1 MDEDNELFNPIL
13 RILDRRRA
21 VADCVSEIR
30 LFFDRNRI
38 PIPQDIVDVFNA
50 TTQSLDEIIRQAA
63 LMQEIGVDQLNQ
75 IEGLQTLLG
84 ESLDHTNALNQ
95 DLIRVRDDFT
105 YERNAR
111 RHWETVAQQ
120 NQARIAGIQIA
131 NLERWRRRHAGCI
144 RQAQN
149 WQRQYR
155 ISQTQVQAQA
165 QNILNLQQQI
175 LALQNNPPNMAA
187 IQDVMHTLAPLLAQ
201 LPNYDGQEPPDVY
214 YQKLRNI
221 NEMARPLVVA
231 GFNAAA
237 RCQVMIN
244 KMTGRFASVPANDPY
259 AGGNPAIN
267 TEPLFFNWLREK
279 YREVMVGTNRG
290 AIFSLVNERF
300 SEVDTPDSY
309 EKRIKPLVQ
318 AMADAD
324 AIPYLYSHVPDNL
337 EIRIKLLLLLQLK
350 HFSVS
355 CVMPGMKALIEE
367 LRFQ

>member
-21 VADCVSEIR
+21 VADCVSEIQ

-38 PIPQDIVDVFNA
+38 PIPQDIDDVFNA

-84 ESLDHTNALNQ
+84 ESLDRTNALNQ

-105 YERNAR
+105 YERNAH

-131 NLERWRRRHAGCI
+131 NLGIRFLNRRKDAQLANQQNQLVNQQNQIANQQNQIAEHRRNAHRLMLRYNADTECWRRRHAGCI

-175 LALQNNPPNMAA
+175 LALQNNPPNMAT
-187 IQDVMHTLAPLLAQ
+187 IQDVMHTISPGLAQ
-201 LPNYDGQEPPDVY
+201 LPFYDGQEPPDSY
-214 YQKLRNI
+214 YQKLRAV
-221 NEMARPLVVA
+221 NEMARPLAFA
-231 GFNAAA
+231 GFNAA
-237 RCQVMIN
+237 MS
-244 KMTGRFASVPANDPY
+244 TH
-259 AGGNPAIN
+259 
-267 TEPLFFNWLREK
+267 E
-279 YREVMVGTNRG
+279 
-290 AIFSLVNERF
+290 
-300 SEVDTPDSY
+300 
-309 EKRIKPLVQ
+309 
-318 AMADAD
+318 
-324 AIPYLYSHVPDNL
+324 
-337 EIRIKLLLLLQLK
+337 
-350 HFSVS
+350 
-355 CVMPGMKALIEE
+355 
-367 LRFQ
+367 

>member
-1 MDEDNELFNPIL
+1 ML
-13 RILDRRRA
+13 RYN
-21 VADCVSEIR
+21 AD
-30 LFFDRNRI
+30 
-38 PIPQDIVDVFNA
+38 
-50 TTQSLDEIIRQAA
+50 T
-63 LMQEIGVDQLNQ
+63 
-75 IEGLQTLLG
+75 
-84 ESLDHTNALNQ
+84 
-95 DLIRVRDDFT
+95 
-105 YERNAR
+105 
-111 RHWETVAQQ
+111 
-120 NQARIAGIQIA
+120 
-131 NLERWRRRHAGCI
+131 ERWRRRHAGCI

-155 ISQTQVQAQA
+155 ISQTQVQVQA

-221 NEMARPLVVA
+221 NEMARPLAVA

-244 KMTGRFASVPANDPY
+244 KMTGRFAPVPANDPY

-318 AMADAD
+318 AMANAD

-337 EIRIKLLLLLQLK
+337 EIRIRIAAPVTVEAFL
-350 HFSVS
+350 S
-355 CVMPGMKALIEE
+355 E
-367 LRFQ
+367 LRNAWHESSNRRTQIPVAIQQQSKAALEKLADIAVRLGYTGDITNPIAIHGFIESDLTRRLGGQTQHLRRDHFGTGQVKKVTKATKSSLKRHCSNCGRTGHSKNKCPRSKRTKK

>member
-38 PIPQDIVDVFNA
+38 PIPQDIDDVFNA

-84 ESLDHTNALNQ
+84 ESLDRTNALNQ

-111 RHWETVAQQ
+111 RHWETVVQQ

-131 NLERWRRRHAGCI
+131 NLGIRFLNRRKDVQLAN
-144 RQAQN
+144 QQN
-149 WQRQYR
+149 Q
-155 ISQTQVQAQA
+155 
-165 QNILNLQQQI
+165 L
-175 LALQNNPPNMAA
+175 
-187 IQDVMHTLAPLLAQ
+187 
-201 LPNYDGQEPPDVY
+201 LPNYDGQEPPDEY

-221 NEMARPLVVA
+221 NEMARPLAVA

-244 KMTGRFASVPANDPY
+244 KMTGRFAPVPANDPY

-267 TEPLFFNWLREK
+267 TELLFFNWLREK

-318 AMADAD
+318 AMANAD

-337 EIRIKLLLLLQLK
+337 EIRIRIAAPVTVEAFL
-350 HFSVS
+350 
-355 CVMPGMKALIEE
+355 E
-367 LRFQ
+367 